1 MEGNI
6 PDYDP
11 PEYDPSTAPSPAPIP
26 LETNN
31 DIPVLSAI
39 PESDVLVAEDLDID
53 MKIRESEF
61 KMKGEIIKKNN
72 ELKER
77 IDKLETILKICCDT
91 DWEKFNRMSEK
102 IQSRFRGNKDR
113 NEMRDKHPEYFE
125 NKVTKGWVI
134 FKSPVDVASWNSIA
148 RRKKV
153 QNPPKNLNLLKVR
166 LKQIRGNDINL
177 IIQNKDITKQGYLAW
192 CPNQAQSYHY
202 DSDISFTADQII
214 EQAIYMPTEEELNGE
229 WRCEIWIIPGASL
242 KLIKQK
248 IYEGYKIEFTDK
260 RDKDAMNLL
269 SKSALVTNIPI
280 YDGIDDGDDY
290 RDDQDETGL
299 KSKDIE
305 VVMRDA
311 GVSRAKAVKALEN
324 NNYDIVNAIMELTE
338 PEGSYADD
346 YGGGKKKKKKSFKK
360 KKKKKKK
367 TLKKKKKKL

>member
-6 PDYDP
+6 PDYDIP
-11 PEYDPSTAPSPAPIP
+11 DYDSPEYDPSIAPSPAPIP

-125 NKVTKGWVI
+125 SKVTKGWVI
-134 FKSPVDVASWNSIA
+134 FKSPVDLASWNSIA

-153 QNPPKNLNLLKVR
+153 ENPPKNLNLLKVP
-166 LKQIRGNDINL
+166 LKQIHGKDMNL
-177 IIQNKDITKQGYLAW
+177 IIQNKDITKQGYLIW
-192 CPNQAQSYHY
+192 CPNQAQCYHY

-214 EQAIYMPTEEELNGE
+214 EQAIYMPTEEELNGQ
-229 WRCEIWIIPGASL
+229 WRCEIWIVPGASF

-248 IYEGYKIEFTDK
+248 IYEGYEIEFTDK
-260 RDKDAMNLL
+260 RDKVAMNLL
-269 SKSALVTNIPI
+269 PKSALVFNKEYTNIPI
-280 YDGIDDGDDY
+280 YYG
-290 RDDQDETGL
+290 
-299 KSKDIE
+299 
-305 VVMRDA
+305 
-311 GVSRAKAVKALEN
+311 
-324 NNYDIVNAIMELTE
+324 
-338 PEGSYADD
+338 DD
-346 YGGGKKKKKKSFKK
+346 YGGG
-360 KKKKKKK
+360 KKKKKK
-367 TLKKKKKKL
+367 TLKKKKKKKKSLKKKKKKL